1 MITPLLLATVIGLG
15 VHAPASNELIVL
27 VDGKET
33 HVTLADVP
41 AGNDPAR
48 DFVRCLINKRVL
60 RVDAKHG
67 KAWLLDGRLVSDYVN
82 EFIGTR
88 TAADPCAIGRA
99 AYTPQAPRAGATEP
113 ATAASSQPAEAGTMR
128 SASGKTLHVSFGSSK
143 ASSSSDNLRVPL
155 ADRPDERLRA
165 PVLSNSMGQTDTV
178 PTIQRPPV
186 VGTTTIQMGTTT
198 TPPTVGSQTYGTGST
213 TTIHQG
219 STYEP
224 AKPGTV
230 NPPVTKP
237 PL

>member
-33 HVTLADVP
+33 RVTLAGVA
-41 AGNDPAR
+41 AGSEPAR
-48 DFVRCLINKRVL
+48 EFVRCLIKKRVL

-82 EFIGTR
+82 EFVGTK

-99 AYTPQAPRAGATEP
+99 AYTPQAPRAGASAP
-113 ATAASSQPAEAGTMR
+113 ATTASSSQPAEAGTMR
-128 SASGKTLHVSFGSSK
+128 SASGKTLHVSFGAAK
-143 ASSSSDNLRVPL
+143 PMSSDNLRVPL
-155 ADRPDERLRA
+155 ADRQDETLRA

-198 TPPTVGSQTYGTGST
+198 IPPTVGTQTYGTGTTST
-213 TTIHQG
+213 IGQG
-219 STYEP
+219 GTFHPST
-224 AKPGTV
+224 PGTV

>member
-33 HVTLADVP
+33 HVTLAGVP

-88 TAADPCAIGRA
+88 TSADPCAIGRA
-99 AYTPQAPRAGATEP
+99 AYTPQVPRAGATEP
-113 ATAASSQPAEAGTMR
+113 AAAASSQPAEAGTMR
-128 SASGKTLHVSFGSSK
+128 SAGKTLHVSFGSSK
-143 ASSSSDNLRVPL
+143 SSSSSDNLRVPL
-155 ADRPDERLRA
+155 ADRQDETLRA

-186 VGTTTIQMGTTT
+186 VGTTTIPMGTTT
-198 TPPTVGSQTYGTGST
+198 TPPTVGTQTYGTGNTST
-213 TTIHQG
+213 IGQG
-219 STYEP
+219 GTFKPST
-224 AKPGTV
+224 PGTV